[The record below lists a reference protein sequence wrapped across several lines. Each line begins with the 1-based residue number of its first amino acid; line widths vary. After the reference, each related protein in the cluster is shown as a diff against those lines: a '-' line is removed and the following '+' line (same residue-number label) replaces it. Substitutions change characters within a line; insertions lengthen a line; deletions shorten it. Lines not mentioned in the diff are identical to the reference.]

1 MRNFGLVSIVSM
13 ICIVLVACGG
23 TNTEEKNEANTETNT
38 EENVQNSTE
47 NNDDANENKND
58 SENKREGT
66 IEDQLDLSIGDTGTF
81 DTTLG
86 QYEVTLDKAELIEG
100 ELEGE
105 KSTRDGYMLLD
116 VTVKNITDETLD
128 VEDLMYSME
137 VTDDLD
143 YTGSQD
149 HSDVYDTV
157 EGFVGDI
164 EPGEELSAQFL
175 TIVDDSEEYFF
186 RKAVGNIGGE
196 SSNQVV
202 WSFDVAEAKKLI
214 LFFDG
219 YYTKLLTYYIRNN
232 KYPIHSCMF

>member
-1 MRNFGLVSIVSM
+1 M
-13 ICIVLVACGG
+13 
-23 TNTEEKNEANTETNT
+23 
-38 EENVQNSTE
+38 
-47 NNDDANENKND
+47 
-58 SENKREGT
+58 EG
-66 IEDQLDLSIGDTGTF
+66 I
-81 DTTLG
+81 
-86 QYEVTLDKAELIEG
+86 
-100 ELEGE
+100 
-105 KSTRDGYMLLD
+105 
-116 VTVKNITDETLD
+116 N
-128 VEDLMYSME
+128 
-137 VTDDLD
+137 DLD

-149 HSDVYDTV
+149 HSDLYDTV

-164 EPGEELSAQFL
+164 ELGEELSAQFL

-214 LFFDG
+214 LFLDG